1 MVTVQFLDGH
11 LAGQSLDASAAG
23 LNPQDILCGIAGYKW
38 RWETDYSQATAEEQ
52 SLWSKQDLTM
62 KVVRALAQGLPV
74 RVLGNEYRSE
84 SLRGAFQ
91 IAAEIEDT
99 LLEKGQEPY
108 LESDDDTGVIIGV
121 R

>member
-1 MVTVQFLDGH
+1 MVTIQFLDGH
-11 LAGQSLDASAAG
+11 LAGQSLNASEAG
-23 LNPQDILCGIAGYKW
+23 LTPQDILCGIAGYKW

-52 SLWSKQDLTM
+52 SLWSKQDMTM

-91 IAAEIEDT
+91 VAAQIED
-99 LLEKGQEPY
+99 LILEKGLEPI
-108 LESDDDTGVIIGV
+108 LESDNEHGVIIGA